1 MNISSEILQKSN
13 DINKVTSIEK
23 NDYILET
30 GNIKLDM
37 LLREKINLQVFI
49 FLNNV
54 EKINFRNTQ

>member
-49 FLNNV
+49 FLNN
-54 EKINFRNTQ
+54 